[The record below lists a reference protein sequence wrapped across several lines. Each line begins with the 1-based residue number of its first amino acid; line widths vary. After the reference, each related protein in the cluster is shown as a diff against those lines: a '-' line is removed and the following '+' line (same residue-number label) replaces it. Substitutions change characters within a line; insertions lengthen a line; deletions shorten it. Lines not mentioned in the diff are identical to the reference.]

1 MIVKVVKGNK
11 ERSYPCTHYQV
22 TTVTEDMVAAKA
34 GLDVPGITLE
44 LCPHGPILHLPEDGD
59 VYYVMNEIDGKTIE
73 HQEGNLGLASLTPH
87 RKEAR
92 HVVHHDRPFGDRQ

>member
-22 TTVTEDMVAAKA
+22 TTVTEDMVAAKS

-59 VYYVMNEIDGKTIE
+59 VYYVMNELDGKTIDSKRWP
-73 HQEGNLGLASLTPH
+73 L
-87 RKEAR
+87 KEVANTTQAGR
-92 HVVHHDRPFGDRQ
+92 GA